1 MHPGKDVYTV
11 ESHHHALLPWSI
23 IRSRSNSA
31 PNLISLDHHTDAHPA
46 FLRYVHSQNPQSEES
61 DPQNQS
67 LRAQF
72 IEEINWREKQTVRS
86 AIDRLFHDEH
96 IQTATLSGIIH
107 YAFVIQL
114 IDFDGTPSIE
124 EISYDREHPYSPLLQ
139 RAVAPRPTRPFN
151 WTPPESRV
159 FIVPHECFIGC
170 AKTTHDDECNVIHCT
185 QVLESSYLSDQMGW
199 AQEMASCVGMPE
211 LEKCPYIL
219 DIDLDYFHTS
229 KAYAPD
235 NPATFH
241 RLIQNA
247 LAISIA
253 KEEGC
258 TSNLW
263 IGTESVEVA
272 TVLDRVYGHI
282 DAACSD

>member
-1 MHPGKDVYTV
+1 
-11 ESHHHALLPWSI
+11 
-23 IRSRSNSA
+23 
-31 PNLISLDHHTDAHPA
+31 
-46 FLRYVHSQNPQSEES
+46 
-61 DPQNQS
+61 
-67 LRAQF
+67 
-72 IEEINWREKQTVRS
+72 
-86 AIDRLFHDEH
+86 
-96 IQTATLSGIIH
+96 
-107 YAFVIQL
+107 
-114 IDFDGTPSIE
+114 
-124 EISYDREHPYSPLLQ
+124 
-139 RAVAPRPTRPFN
+139 
-151 WTPPESRV
+151 
-159 FIVPHECFIGC
+159 
-170 AKTTHDDECNVIHCT
+170 
-185 QVLESSYLSDQMGW
+185 VLESSYLSDQMGW